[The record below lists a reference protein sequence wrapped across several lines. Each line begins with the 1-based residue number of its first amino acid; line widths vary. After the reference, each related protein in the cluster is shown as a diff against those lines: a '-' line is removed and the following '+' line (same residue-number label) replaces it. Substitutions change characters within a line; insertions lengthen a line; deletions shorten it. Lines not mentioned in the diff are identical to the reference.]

1 MYQVFQAF
9 FGHSLFNT
17 LPNIAGGRVSIAK
30 YRYQREKLR
39 HKQCC
44 SQTLYLQTTHV
55 QHLIVSVTQESGC
68 SLAGCF

>member
-9 FGHSLFNT
+9 FRHSLFNT

-30 YRYQREKLR
+30 YQREKLR
-39 HKQCC
+39 HKQYC
-44 SQTLYLQTTHV
+44 SQTLYLQATHT